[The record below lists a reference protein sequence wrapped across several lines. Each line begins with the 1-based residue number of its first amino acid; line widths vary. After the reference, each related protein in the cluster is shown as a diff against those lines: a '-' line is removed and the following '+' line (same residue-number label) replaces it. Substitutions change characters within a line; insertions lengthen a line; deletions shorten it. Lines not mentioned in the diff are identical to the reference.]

1 MNMTPETTLSSKERK
16 RQLRGV
22 TLWGMLG
29 NVALSAIK
37 ILAGLFANSQA
48 VLADGVHSLSDCL
61 SDMAILIGMEFWTA
75 PADEKHPHGHGRI
88 ETLVTVLVGL
98 MLLLVAVGM
107 IYRAI
112 TGLHAIFSPEHPIPP
127 VPGLMA
133 LWAAILSIVLK
144 EGLFRWTYQRG
155 VTLNSPALKANAWH
169 HRSDAFSSIPAA
181 LAVAGA
187 VFNPSWVV
195 LDPLG
200 AILVSL
206 FILQAALKIL
216 GPSVAQ
222 LIDAGAPPPERDEI
236 MHLAQTVEGVRD
248 VHKVRTRY
256 IGSQMQVDLH
266 CLVDPD
272 LTVRDGHDIAT
283 RVKHRLL
290 SEGPDIEDSVVHI
303 EPFEE
308 DSTGETD

>member
-1 MNMTPETTLSSKERK
+1 MTNYMNYPTKERK
-16 RQLRGV
+16 RRLRKV
-22 TLWGMLG
+22 TLWGMLS
-29 NVALSAIK
+29 NVVLSVVK
-37 ILAGLFANSQA
+37 ILAGWLAHSQA

-61 SDMAILIGMEFWTA
+61 SDLAILVGMEFWTA
-75 PADEKHPHGHGRI
+75 PADDKHPHGHGRI

-98 MLLLVAVGM
+98 MLLAVSVGLVF
-107 IYRAI
+107 RAI
-112 TGLHAIFSPEHPIPP
+112 RGLHAVFSPDHPIPTT
-127 VPGLMA
+127 PGWLA
-133 LWAAILSIVLK
+133 FWAAVLSIIMK
-144 EGLFRWTYQRG
+144 EALYQWTYRCG
-155 VTLNSPALKANAWH
+155 ITLKSPALKANAWH

-187 VFNPSWVV
+187 VFKPSWVV

-222 LIDAGAPPPERDEI
+222 LIDAGAPPPEIEEI
-236 MHLAQTVEGVRD
+236 ARLVKEVPGVCE

-266 CLVDPD
+266 CLVDPNIS
-272 LTVRDGHDIAT
+272 VREGHEIASN
-283 RVKHRLL
+283 VKYKLL
-290 SEGPDIEDSVVHI
+290 SDGPDIEDSLVHI

-308 DSTGETD
+308 SDSGKTD